1 MNDNK
6 SWPDPIMPVWMH
18 ERATRPIGVQPN
30 PTGFLNFNIIV
41 WFSVKIYLWWA
52 QDKTIDQQKTFLF
65 RSSIPTRWEK
75 FAPGPVRLIHA
86 EGIPPQEPKP
96 KKRPAKETGEPKKRG
111 RPRKVRPEENTDPQ
125 PEVETAPAPLGDM
138 AIDAPEVEAVPEDG
152 GVREDQA
159 QVGEDQAEVG
169 KDQAEVGEGEK
180 PGEAKDLPAPDVS
193 LYGCPRCYHSPSGCS
208 TCKRPGYKARGPNIR
223 TTGKAKA
230 KAASKS
236 KAAAKGSKG
245 PGRGRKPGRSAR
257 QKSWTSWRQRDD
269 GISWSEPNFQS
280 MMAAS
285 DEC

>member
-1 MNDNK
+1 MERHPIADRARKEYLRTATIMEQEPWYLVRAARALRDWIDMNDNK

-30 PTGFLNFNIIV
+30 PTG
-41 WFSVKIYLWWA
+41 
-52 QDKTIDQQKTFLF
+52 
-65 RSSIPTRWEK
+65 WEK

-257 QKSWTSWRQRDD
+257 QKS
-269 GISWSEPNFQS
+269 
-280 MMAAS
+280 
-285 DEC
+285 